1 MNKAMLIIL
10 DGYGEGKAGDFNAV
24 KNAKTPTLDR
34 LKTQSYSLL
43 KADGEAVGLFKND
56 LGGSEVGHLTIG
68 AGRIVPSMLRQ
79 IHYSIEK
86 KTLQKNKKLEKVIAK
101 LEKNKGDL
109 HLIGLCSDKNIHSNI
124 NHAYAIIDIFKN
136 LSESIFNPL
145 NICVEIKNSPISPK
159 NMMSFPLED
168 PIKNR
173 YVIGCIIGFSRSVTK
188 SKPAIIINRIPTNII
203 LFIFIMNNI

>member
-1 MNKAMLIIL
+1 MASNNVINNIGNNMMINFPTSGMYAYRPTPVLISLCMNGPIIFVITSP
-10 DGYGEGKAGDFNAV
+10 KMDFNRWV
-24 KNAKTPTLDR
+24 CKMLVDEM
-34 LKTQSYSLL
+34 LL
-43 KADGEAVGLFKND
+43 PIVMKMVLRPIPIWYLNSTSK
-56 LGGSEVGHLTIG
+56 
-68 AGRIVPSMLRQ
+68 RIPEINV
-79 IHYSIEK
+79 IEPK
-86 KTLQKNKKLEKVIAK
+86 
-101 LEKNKGDL
+101 
-109 HLIGLCSDKNIHSNI
+109 
-124 NHAYAIIDIFKN
+124 IIDIFKN

-173 YVIGCIIGFSRSVTK
+173 YVIWCIIGFSRSVTK